1 MTDRLKGVLVTFDRD
16 IREDDAE
23 PLLNAIKMIRGVL
36 EVKPYI
42 AGAEDHMCYHRGIAD
57 CRKRIFDQLMK
68 DPEVPKD

>member
-1 MTDRLKGVLVTFDRD
+1 MTDRFKGVLVTFDRD

-23 PLLNAIKMIRGVL
+23 PLIDAIRMIRGVL

-42 AGAEDHMCYHRGIAD
+42 EGGEDYMCYHRGYAD

-68 DPEVPKD
+68 EPKDPKD